1 MLHTVFMVVFWI
13 CLIAVLAAMTADLVS
28 NIINFRKSSTKTFV
42 GQPTEVEAVVD
53 EQTMMLIKNRRANS
67 DSMAQ
72 QINIISLSYKVDGI
86 TFTKEAELVD
96 VMSCLKAGDT
106 VQLVYDSC
114 DYGRALFADE
124 IERISAK
131 NAIKWDIG
139 YYLIALIVGAFLFFT
154 IEGVS

>member
-1 MLHTVFMVVFWI
+1 M
-13 CLIAVLAAMTADLVS
+13 
-28 NIINFRKSSTKTFV
+28 
-42 GQPTEVEAVVD
+42 VD
-53 EQTMMLIKNRRANS
+53 EQTMMLIKNRKVNS

-72 QINIISLSYKVDGI
+72 QINMVSLSYKVDGI

-96 VMSCLKAGDT
+96 VISRLKAGDT

-124 IERISAK
+124 IERTSAR

-139 YYLIALIVGAFLFFT
+139 YYLITLIVGVFLFFT
-154 IEGVS
+154 IEGTL